1 MKKLKIALIGL
12 GALSMSLTVAACG
25 NDAGLTI
32 VHFDQTILG
41 DTQKELGVSIGIKKG
56 NTELQSALN
65 ASLAKI
71 DTETRTSW
79 MREAVDRAAG
89 NYSTSTSTI
98 YNVPTDASL
107 PTLTVGLECNYQPF
121 NWTEVQ
127 SNDYTYPVKGSNELA
142 DGYDIQMARFLA
154 SDMNY
159 RLEVVKLTWEALIPA
174 LESGM
179 VNAVIAGMTD
189 TEERRQAIDFS
200 NEYYRSEM
208 VLIVR
213 ADSPL
218 ASATSLEDFKD
229 KKIVSQV
236 STVTDDVIEDWK
248 NQFNVVHLSPLDTFA
263 TCSIAVKNKSAD
275 AMTAELPVA
284 QAICASR

>member
-1 MKKLKIALIGL
+1 MSEENKTVELKDEELEKVSGGI
-12 GALSMSLTVAACG
+12 
-25 NDAGLTI
+25 
-32 VHFDQTILG
+32 
-41 DTQKELGVSIGIKKG
+41 TQNADGTYNIQEGEKFNRK
-56 NTELQSALN
+56 TLN

-71 DTETRTSW
+71 DTETRTNW
-79 MREAVDRAAG
+79 MREAVDRASN
-89 NYSTSTSTI
+89 NYSTTTSTP
-98 YNVPTDASL
+98 YTVPTDTSL
-107 PTLTVGLECNYQPF
+107 PCLTVGLECDYQPF

-127 SNDYTYPVKGSNELA
+127 ANDYTYPIKGSNEFA
-142 DGYDIQMARFLA
+142 EGYDIQMARFLA
-154 SDMNY
+154 NDMNY

-189 TEERRQAIDFS
+189 TEERREAIDFS

-213 ADSPL
+213 SDSPL
-218 ASATSLEDFKD
+218 ANATSLEDFRGKN
-229 KKIVSQV
+229 IVSQV
-236 STVTDDVIEDWK
+236 STVTDDVIEEWK
-248 NQFNVVHLSPLDTFA
+248 EKYGVNHLSALDTFS
-263 TCSIAVKNKSAD
+263 TCSIAVRNKSAD

>member
-1 MKKLKIALIGL
+1 MKKIKIALIGL
-12 GALSMSLTVAACG
+12 GALSMSLTVAGCAD
-25 NDAGLTI
+25 DAGLTI

-41 DTQKELGVSIGIKKG
+41 DTQKDLGVSIGIKKG

-71 DTETRTSW
+71 DTDTRTAW

-89 NYSTSTSTI
+89 TYSTSTSTV
-98 YNVPTDASL
+98 YTVPTDTSL

-127 SNDYTYPVKGSNELA
+127 ANDRTYPVKGSNELA

-154 SDMNY
+154 HDMNY

-189 TEERRQAIDFS
+189 TEERRQTIDFS

-218 ASATSLEDFKD
+218 ANATSLEDFKD

-236 STVTDDVIEDWK
+236 STVTDDVIEEWK
-248 NQFNVVHLSPLDTFA
+248 EKYNVVHLSALDTFS

-284 QAICASR
+284 QAICGSK